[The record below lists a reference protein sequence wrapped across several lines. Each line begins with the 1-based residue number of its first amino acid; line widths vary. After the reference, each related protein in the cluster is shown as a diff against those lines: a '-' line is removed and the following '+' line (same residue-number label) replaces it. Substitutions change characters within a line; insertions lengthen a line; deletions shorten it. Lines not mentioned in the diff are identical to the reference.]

1 METVDVEV
9 VSARVTPAQSLAVL
23 SQREVE
29 RLLDASRGGAY
40 ETFRRCSLAVLNSA
54 SMVDDARQVL
64 EQYREFEI
72 RVVQRDRGVKLEIRG
87 APASAFVDGQMIRG
101 IKEHLFAVLRDI
113 VYIAEEI
120 RASGRFDLETSAGIT
135 DAVFHLLRNARAI
148 AAHTEPNL
156 AICWGGHSI
165 SREEYD
171 YTKAVGYELGLRGL
185 DIGTGCGPG
194 AMKGPM
200 KGAAIAHAKQR
211 QRRGRYVGISEPG
224 IIAAESPNAIV
235 NELVILPDIE
245 KRLETFVRLAH
256 AVVVFPGGVG
266 TAEEILYLLGIL
278 LHPANREVPF
288 PLILTGPPQSRAYFE
303 YIDRFVAATLGA
315 DARQRYNVI
324 LGDPV
329 AVARAVRLG
338 VEQVRSYRVATK
350 DAFYFNWRLKIDDA
364 FQRPFPPT
372 HANVAGLEL
381 RADLPGHVLA
391 ANLRR
396 VFSALVAGNV
406 KDDGVRAVERHG
418 PFELRGDAALMG
430 HLDQLLAAFVV
441 QQRMRLPGQVYTP
454 CYRLVS

>member
-1 METVDVEV
+1 MVTVDGEV
-9 VSARVTPAQSLAVL
+9 VSARVTPEKSLAVL

-29 RLLDASRGGAY
+29 RLLDASQGGAY
-40 ETFRRCSLAVLNSA
+40 ETFRRCALAVLNSA

-64 EQYREFEI
+64 EQYRDFEI
-72 RVVQRDRGVKLEIRG
+72 RVVQQDRGVKLEIRG
-87 APASAFVDGQMIRG
+87 APANAFVDGQMIRG

-113 VYIAEEI
+113 VYISEEI

-135 DAVFHLLRNARAI
+135 DAVFHLLRNARAV

-245 KRLETFVRLAH
+245 KRLEAFVRLAH
-256 AVVVFPGGVG
+256 AAVVFPGGVG

-278 LHPANREVPF
+278 LHPDNREVPF
-288 PLILTGPPQSRAYFE
+288 PLILTGPPESRAYFE
-303 YIDRFVAATLGA
+303 QIDGFVAATLGSA
-315 DARQRYNVI
+315 ARQRYKVI

-338 VEQVRSYRVATK
+338 VGEVRSYRVATK
-350 DAFYFNWRLKIDDA
+350 DAFYFNWRLKIDEA

-381 RADLPGHVLA
+381 RADLPNHVLA

-396 VFSALVAGNV
+396 VFSVVVAGNV
-406 KDDGVRAVERHG
+406 KDDGIRAVERHG
-418 PFELRGDAALMG
+418 PFEVRGDAALMG
-430 HLDQLLAAFVV
+430 HLDRLLAAFVV

>member
-1 METVDVEV
+1 METVDAEV
-9 VSARVTPAQSLAVL
+9 VSARVTPEKSLAVL

-29 RLLDASRGGAY
+29 RLLDASRGDAY
-40 ETFRRCSLAVLNSA
+40 GTFRRCALAVLNSA

-64 EQYREFEI
+64 EQYRGFEI

-87 APASAFVDGQMIRG
+87 APAGAFVDGEMIRG
-101 IKEHLFAVLRDI
+101 IKEHLFSALRDI
-113 VYIAEEI
+113 VFVNDEI
-120 RASGRFDLETSAGIT
+120 RASGCLDLGTPAGVT
-135 DAVFHLLRNARAI
+135 DAVFHVLRNARVI
-148 AAHTEPNL
+148 AAGTEPNL

-211 QRRGRYVGISEPG
+211 QPQRRYVGISEPG

-235 NELVILPDIE
+235 NELVIMPDIE
-245 KRLETFVRLAH
+245 KRLEAFVRLAH

-266 TAEEILYLLGIL
+266 TAEEVLYLLGIL
-278 LHPANREVPF
+278 LHPENRELPF
-288 PLILTGPPQSRAYFE
+288 PLILTGPAGSRAYFE
-303 YIDRFVAATLGA
+303 QIDAFVQATLGA
-315 DARQRYNVI
+315 AARRRYRII
-324 LGDPV
+324 LGDAV
-329 AVARAVRLG
+329 AVARAVRQG
-338 VEQVRSYRVATK
+338 VGEVRSYRVATK
-350 DAFYFNWRLKIDDA
+350 DAFYFNWRLKIEGA

-372 HANVAGLEL
+372 HANVAGVEL
-381 RADLPGHVLA
+381 RGDLAPHLLA

-406 KDDGVRAVERHG
+406 KDDGIRAVERHG
-418 PFELRGDAALMG
+418 PFEVRGDPALMG
-430 HLDQLLAAFVV
+430 HLDHLLAGFVA
-441 QQRMRLPGQVYTP
+441 QQRMRLPGRAYTP